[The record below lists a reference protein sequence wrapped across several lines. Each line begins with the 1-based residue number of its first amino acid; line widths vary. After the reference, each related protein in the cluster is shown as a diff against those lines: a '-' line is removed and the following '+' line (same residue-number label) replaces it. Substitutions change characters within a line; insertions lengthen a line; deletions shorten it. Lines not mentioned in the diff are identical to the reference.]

1 MNENIYKTHDIKLL
15 NRNILSLSGIKKIIN
30 FDKSEFILSSVEG
43 TILIKG
49 NDLEVLLLDTDKC
62 EVKIKGRV
70 NSIIY
75 SDSKKENKESI
86 FTKLFKWFQVIYN
99 Y

>member
-49 NDLEVLLLDTDKC
+49 NDLEVLLLDTDKG

-86 FTKLFKWFQVIYN
+86 FTKLFK
-99 Y
+99 

>member
-49 NDLEVLLLDTDKC
+49 NDLEVLLLDTDKG

-75 SDSKKENKESI
+75 SDPKKENKESI
-86 FTKLFKWFQVIYN
+86 FTKLFK
-99 Y
+99 